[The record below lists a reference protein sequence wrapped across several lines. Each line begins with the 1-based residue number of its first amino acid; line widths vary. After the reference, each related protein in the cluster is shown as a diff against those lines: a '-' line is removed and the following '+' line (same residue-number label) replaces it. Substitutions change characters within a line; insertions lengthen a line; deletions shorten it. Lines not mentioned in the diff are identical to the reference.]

1 MLCTVVD
8 GSTAA
13 RRALV
18 ISFSAIGRRA
28 LALASVVTMPS
39 AANRLAARFAIMS
52 RWWAAAPPK
61 RRPFFG
67 VAGISVLVAE
77 RQAAL
82 VELEDDL
89 VERLLAEV
97 RDGQQV
103 VLGLLHELAHGVD
116 LGTLEAV
123 AGTLGQ
129 VEVFDGQVEVGGAG
143 RGDGKLAQLEA
154 LRLVA
159 HLGHQADER
168 AERVAGRGQGVAR
181 DDRAV
186 GLDVDDQAVVLG
198 RLLDSGRLD
207 LERHPAHRA
216 ALLSVASRR
225 SPLRISTSDVSWM
238 SAAVTSAGPRTS
250 SRRVTGSSLCDTSTM
265 SFRLRMTSVTSSTTP
280 GMVSNSCRASSKR
293 TCVMAAPGIDDSSVR
308 RSELPRVWAKPGSRG
323 PMANRCRLPSSS
335 VTGSTV
341 GRCMTSMTR
350 GSFVRLRGVRATG
363 DDVGAAGG
371 HLL

>member
-1 MLCTVVD
+1 M
-8 GSTAA
+8 STA
-13 RRALV
+13 
-18 ISFSAIGRRA
+18 
-28 LALASVVTMPS
+28 
-39 AANRLAARFAIMS
+39 S
-52 RWWAAAPPK
+52 RP
-61 RRPFFG
+61 
-67 VAGISVLVAE
+67 
-77 RQAAL
+77 
-82 VELEDDL
+82 
-89 VERLLAEV
+89 
-97 RDGQQV
+97 
-103 VLGLLHELAHGVD
+103 
-116 LGTLEAV
+116 
-123 AGTLGQ
+123 
-129 VEVFDGQVEVGGAG
+129 
-143 RGDGKLAQLEA
+143 
-154 LRLVA
+154 
-159 HLGHQADER
+159 
-168 AERVAGRGQGVAR
+168 
-181 DDRAV
+181 
-186 GLDVDDQAVVLG
+186 
-198 RLLDSGRLD
+198 
-207 LERHPAHRA
+207 

-308 RSELPRVWAKPGSRG
+308 RSELPRVWPKPGSRG

-371 HLL
+371 SLAVELDDQLLAHGGVDVLTQRVLADLDRQALVLGVEPRRWRAGQHVTVPLDDDHLPGLAPQRDDVALADPVAGDVDAPAVDVDVAVPDELPGLRAGRRPAGAVDDVVETPLEELQHDLAGHALAARRLLVEVAELPLVEAVGEAGLLLLLQLEQVLGGVAAAAAAVLARRVGPTLERTVLAGGTPDVGAEAAGDSGFGTGVTGHLFVPA